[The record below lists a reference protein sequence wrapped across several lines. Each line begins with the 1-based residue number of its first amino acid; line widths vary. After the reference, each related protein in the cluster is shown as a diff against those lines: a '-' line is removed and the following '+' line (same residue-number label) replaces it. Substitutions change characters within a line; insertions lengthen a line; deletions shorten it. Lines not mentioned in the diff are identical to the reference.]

1 MSNKLIS
8 EMGLPASIANVLA
21 ARNVL
26 TAKAINTSAFLSS
39 FTANPSSFIRFLS
52 PWTFRVS
59 HAATAAFFLFLRMLS
74 RCRSSISWPFW
85 DWISTRSGR
94 PSRASV
100 RSPALPAERRYRS
113 WRIVRDPHATSPPA
127 FVASMTHCAEE
138 FRLALSRSW
147 LVHQESA
154 KPSRAKFAV
163 TLIAIFWNYHA
174 RFCLKLA
181 LLAALP
187 TCYGGLN
194 GRIIYMD
201 TESKFSSS
209 RLIEIGKSSFPHIFQ
224 SEGLAQE
231 MAGRIVV
238 LRPSSLSEFTESLQ
252 QIKLMI
258 LQHDVKLLIVD
269 SMAAIL
275 LGENERSTTVQKQHS
290 WRWPLSFLKS
300 LAEFSQI
307 PIVVTNQVRSQ
318 NNDEVFHYSFQAQKN
333 DTGKTSER
341 LESHL
346 TAALGIQWAHAVT
359 IRLIFE
365 AHSGQRF
372 IKVSKS
378 PTSPAVAFPFVVESS
393 GISLLSHDGLEVMG
407 AEICTIHCQGH
418 NILDQGTKSYSRIQC

>member
-1 MSNKLIS
+1 MCKNTIKGATISTDVKTKRQPAAATAAAMSNKLIS
-8 EMGLPASIANVLA
+8 EMGLPVSIANVFA

-85 DWISTRSGR
+85 AWISTRSGR
-94 PSRASV
+94 PSRASA

-154 KPSRAKFAV
+154 KPR
-163 TLIAIFWNYHA
+163 
-174 RFCLKLA
+174 
-181 LLAALP
+181 
-187 TCYGGLN
+187 
-194 GRIIYMD
+194 
-201 TESKFSSS
+201 
-209 RLIEIGKSSFPHIFQ
+209 
-224 SEGLAQE
+224 
-231 MAGRIVV
+231 
-238 LRPSSLSEFTESLQ
+238 
-252 QIKLMI
+252 
-258 LQHDVKLLIVD
+258 
-269 SMAAIL
+269 
-275 LGENERSTTVQKQHS
+275 ENERSTTVQKQHS

-407 AEICTIHCQGH
+407 AEICTIHCQGSH
-418 NILDQGTKSYSRIQC
+418 

>member
-8 EMGLPASIANVLA
+8 EMGLPASIANVFA
-21 ARNVL
+21 ARNIL

-39 FTANPSSFIRFLS
+39 FTANPSFIRFLS

-59 HAATAAFFLFLRMLS
+59 HAATAALFLFLRMLS
-74 RCRSSISWPFW
+74 RCRSSISWPFSA
-85 DWISTRSGR
+85 WISTRSGR
-94 PSRASV
+94 PSRASA

-113 WRIVRDPHATSPPA
+113 WRIVCDPHATSPPA
-127 FVASMTHCAEE
+127 FVVSMTHCAEE

-147 LVHQESA
+147 LVHQGSA
-154 KPSRAKFAV
+154 KPRVKFAV

-224 SEGLAQE
+224 SEGMAQE

-275 LGENERSTTVQKQHS
+275 LG
-290 WRWPLSFLKS
+290 S

-333 DTGKTSER
+333 DSGKASER

-407 AEICTIHCQGH
+407 TEICTIHCQDDLKIGMALLCSMAP
-418 NILDQGTKSYSRIQC
+418 ISQLLTFSAEGLTVFKD